1 MYYNKLKL
9 EDIVQ
14 NETEKTNKKILLEN
28 GDSKL
33 LAVALKK
40 DEMLPEHE
48 SNTDACAYVY
58 DGDVDF
64 HFEAEEFNLKKDE
77 IIFFKKHDKH
87 SVHANKDSKF
97 LVIKI

>member
-9 EDIVQ
+9 KDIVQ
-14 NETEKTNKKILLEN
+14 NETEKINKKILLEN

-58 DGDVDF
+58 DG
-64 HFEAEEFNLKKDE
+64 
-77 IIFFKKHDKH
+77 
-87 SVHANKDSKF
+87 
-97 LVIKI
+97 